1 MKGSGMLD
9 KRGDASRRG
18 AEREVDALKTLK
30 DPEHGGSAVQ
40 LQCSGS
46 GYMM

>member
-1 MKGSGMLD
+1 MLD

-30 DPEHGGSAVQ
+30 DPEHGGMLFNCCVLDQ
-40 LQCSGS
+40 DT
-46 GYMM
+46 